1 MAINGVT
8 TALNRPYMSF
18 AIRKIC
24 IDGQTM
30 YTFSRS
36 HENLL
41 SPTNEVQFIDCKQ
54 LSTDRVW
61 VLWSVQSIRID
72 ALYIPYFNM
81 KIFLVP
87 LMRCNFWTG
96 LYLRFAICTIGMDH
110 NVVYMDHYSAGILDN
125 PLCLQYLLMLLGN
138 EMGHL
143 KVYLSDNYGI

>member
-18 AIRKIC
+18 AIRRIC

-54 LSTDRVW
+54 
-61 VLWSVQSIRID
+61 
-72 ALYIPYFNM
+72 P
-81 KIFLVP
+81 IF
-87 LMRCNFWTG
+87 
-96 LYLRFAICTIGMDH
+96 TIGMDH

-125 PLCLQYLLMLLGN
+125 PLCLQYLLMLLGH